1 MLLLPLIMTSEALH
15 VSFLG
20 NSFTYFNDLPS
31 CVVSACRAA
40 GVGATAA
47 EHTVGGEALSGH
59 LENERARAL
68 LAAPADA
75 LVVQDN
81 SVNPG
86 RASEERFEES
96 LRALDDIAER
106 AAHVEHV
113 VVYGSWGHRDGSV
126 YEATRDAYPDFP
138 TMQRR
143 TEEGCEAYVNRL
155 AARRPRGRVSL
166 APVGDAFRRV
176 YESEA
181 APLEESSLFYRL
193 YAPDA
198 FHPSKYGTFLA
209 ACVIA
214 ETLRLPLPDDWKPS
228 DAAALVRRSSLG
240 AR

>member
-86 RASEERFEES
+86 RASEERFEDS

-106 AAHVEHV
+106 AAHVEHVVVRAEPKKKRVRGDVARPRRDPSTDDCPRTVQHLVAQV

-176 YESEA
+176 YPRPSGIA
-181 APLEESSLFYRL
+181 SSLRNPVRP
-193 YAPDA
+193 AP
-198 FHPSKYGTFLA
+198 P
-209 ACVIA
+209 
-214 ETLRLPLPDDWKPS
+214 P
-228 DAAALVRRSSLG
+228 
-240 AR
+240 

>member
-86 RASEERFEES
+86 RASEERFEDS

-113 VVYGSWGHRDGSV
+113 VVRAEPKKKGS
-126 YEATRDAYPDFP
+126 
-138 TMQRR
+138 RR
-143 TEEGCEAYVNRL
+143 RGTAAPRPVHGRL
-155 AARRPRGRVSL
+155 SEDRPASGRAGRRLRLVGPPRRLGLR
-166 APVGDAFRRV
+166 GDAG
-176 YESEA
+176 
-181 APLEESSLFYRL
+181 RL
-193 YAPDA
+193 
-198 FHPSKYGTFLA
+198 S
-209 ACVIA
+209 
-214 ETLRLPLPDDWKPS
+214 RLSD
-228 DAAALVRRSSLG
+228 DAAAHGRG
-240 AR
+240 M